1 MYGVAVI
8 TNVLLNRVFLLGTHR
23 LCGFYFIMDIEQF
36 ILENYGSRTNR
47 ELASEVNARFGTN
60 FDSETIRGKYRRLTQ
75 GDTMPKKAL
84 PPKEQVAKD
93 IETLLERNDSGTL
106 KKKNKVLM
114 LEVDR
119 LRNEVRAFERIKPT
133 NTFAIKPR
141 LSKGSGEATVVVLAS
156 DWHIEERVDPDTI
169 NGLNTHNLDVAR
181 KRAVEFF
188 QATVRLTE
196 ILGKDTTITTMV
208 LALLGDFITGDIHEE
223 MLETAEVEPTLAII
237 EAQKLLT
244 SGIQFILDNTN
255 LNLVIPCHSGNHART
270 TKETRHATEA
280 GHSLEYIM
288 YHMLADHFRDNKRV
302 KFIIPRSYHSFVRV
316 YDEVIRFHH
325 GHNLRYGGGVG
336 GLTIPVN
343 KAIAQWNKSNK
354 DVTIDCFGHW
364 HTRFDGGNF
373 IANGSNIGFNAFAVS
388 IKASFDRPSQTLF
401 LIDRKRGKTCV
412 WPILYSL

>member
-1 MYGVAVI
+1 M
-8 TNVLLNRVFLLGTHR
+8 
-23 LCGFYFIMDIEQF
+23 EQY
-36 ILENYGSRTNR
+36 ILDNYGTKPNKD
-47 ELASEVNARFGTN
+47 LASEVNKKFGT
-60 FDSETIRGKYRRLTQ
+60 SYGEESIRGKHRRLYRRL
-75 GDTMPKKAL
+75 GMSRKKL
-84 PPKEQVAKD
+84 PPEKQVAQD
-93 IETLLERNDSGTL
+93 IENMLEKNDSGNL

-119 LRNEVRAFERIKPT
+119 LRNEIQAFERIKPV
-133 NTFAIKPR
+133 NTFQIKPH
-141 LSKGSGEATVVVLAS
+141 LSKGAGEATVVVLAS

-169 NGLNTHNLDVAR
+169 NGLNTHNLDIAR

-188 QATVRLTE
+188 QASLRLTE

-223 MLETAEVEPTLAII
+223 MLETAEIEPTLAII

-244 SGIQFILDNTN
+244 SGIQFLLDNSN

-270 TKETRHATEA
+270 TKESRHATEA

-388 IKASFDRPSQTLF
+388 IKASYDRPSQTLF

>member
-1 MYGVAVI
+1 M
-8 TNVLLNRVFLLGTHR
+8 
-23 LCGFYFIMDIEQF
+23 EQY
-36 ILENYGSRTNR
+36 ILENYGSISNR
-47 ELASEVNARFGTN
+47 ELAHEVNRRFGTEY
-60 FDSETIRGKYRRLTQ
+60 DCETIRSKYRRLLK
-75 GDTMPKKAL
+75 GGVMKKRTTS
-84 PPKEQVAKD
+84 PKEQVARD
-93 IETLLERNDSGTL
+93 IETLLEKNDSGTL
-106 KKKNKVLM
+106 KKKNKLLM
-114 LEVDR
+114 LEVDK
-119 LRNEVRAFERIKPT
+119 LRNEIQAFERIKPI
-133 NTFAIKPR
+133 NTFQIKPR
-141 LSKGSGEATVVVLAS
+141 LSTTSGEATVVVLAS

-188 QATVRLTE
+188 QATLRLTQ
-196 ILGKDTTITTMV
+196 ILAKDTNITTMV

-244 SGIQFILDNTN
+244 SGIQFLLDNSEI
-255 LNLVIPCHSGNHART
+255 NLVIPCHSGNHART
-270 TKETRHATEA
+270 TNESRHATEA

-288 YHMLADHFRDNKRV
+288 YHMLADHFRGNKRV
-302 KFIIPRSYHSFVRV
+302 KFLIPRSYHSFVRV

-388 IKASFDRPSQTLF
+388 IKASYDRPSQTLF
-401 LIDRKRGKTCV
+401 LVDKKRGKTCV